1 LLSYIA
7 VERDRR
13 NARVGHSLVQQAVD
27 VLRADAG
34 AAGHRLAAV
43 FGEIH
48 DPAKVE
54 PGDDSM
60 APLDR
65 LRVMDALGARRVPI
79 PYVQPPLSE
88 GGERGRTLMLVA
100 FPIEGHPVASLA
112 ASVVRG
118 FLGEL
123 YDVLEVPDLQRDL
136 DFARSLVALQD
147 DTLELMRLVPRE
159 HPTFVDDTD
168 GPAAMHDYGVA
179 IHLVLEPGTEG
190 APSRPESDPLVSFEE
205 DILAYADPYPT
216 TDGIGSAPFCTTTV
230 EVPEQW
236 AFVSVSFP
244 AEVTFRSEGRLV
256 PLRCAALDDEP
267 GLRAHERRR
276 TRRFLLRASR
286 TDFDRSGLAVLHLV
300 LGPDPGDPA
309 ASALNE
315 YDLIKL
321 MKLWQP
327 GEGLTRDGG
336 DATPGRQRQ
345 FVAFHAGGTTDSPV
359 DDSLTADQALERLAR
374 AVFGLDESG
383 RVDIAGPRAG
393 TMQVL
398 HAACEQTGDERT
410 PNLCGEVDE
419 VLSEEGAA
427 DPSNRLRALGGV
439 VCGLLDFLEIDGDE
453 LADVF
458 REVAREDELV
468 RSFHK
473 GTLIVASAGDRAFD
487 SEGVRLSVGL
497 NPYLLIPHGVLLHNE
512 WWLSHAVRQLDEAA
526 HGRRR
531 TGRLEQ
537 ARADVAQTLSQRLVA
552 NVFNYQDE
560 RSLYETGLSARG
572 LDKRERAVR
581 ARLADLTGK
590 LHARHELN
598 RSYIGTAVAVI
609 LLVFTLSD
617 VYDKHSHMHVVVGGA
632 VTAGLLALLLLAFW
646 RDDDHARRDR
656 RAQSTTKS

>member
-1 LLSYIA
+1 M
-7 VERDRR
+7 
-13 NARVGHSLVQQAVD
+13 D

-34 AAGHRLAAV
+34 AAGRRLAAV

-48 DPAKVE
+48 DPGKVE

-65 LRVMDALGARRVPI
+65 LRVMDALGARRVPV
-79 PYVQPPLSE
+79 PYVQPALSA

-100 FPIEGHPVASLA
+100 FPVEGHPVAAVES
-112 ASVVRG
+112 SVVRA

-147 DTLELMRLVPRE
+147 DTLDLMRLVPRE

-179 IHLVLEPGTEG
+179 IHLVLEPGAEP
-190 APSRPESDPLVSFEE
+190 APARPESDPLVSFEE

-230 EVPEQW
+230 EVPEEW
-236 AFVSVSFP
+236 AFLSVSFP

-256 PLRCAALDDEP
+256 PLRCAGLDDEP

-286 TDFDRSGLAVLHLV
+286 TDFERSGLTVLHLV

-345 FVAFHAGGTTDSPV
+345 FVAFHAGATTNDAV
-359 DDSLTADQALERLAR
+359 DDSLSADEALERLAR
-374 AVFGLDESG
+374 AVFRLDGSR

-398 HAACEQTGDERT
+398 HAACEQTADEEG
-410 PNLCGEVDE
+410 PNICREVDE

-458 REVAREDELV
+458 REVDREDELV

-487 SEGVRLSVGL
+487 SEGVRLGVGL

-512 WWLSHAVRQLDEAA
+512 WWLGHAVRRLDDAA
-526 HGRRR
+526 HGRQR
-531 TGRLEQ
+531 TSRLEQ

-632 VTAGLLALLLLAFW
+632 VTAGLLALLLLAFF

-656 RAQSTTKS
+656 RAQSTSKS

>member
-1 LLSYIA
+1 M
-7 VERDRR
+7 
-13 NARVGHSLVQQAVD
+13 
-27 VLRADAG
+27 
-34 AAGHRLAAV
+34 

-48 DPAKVE
+48 DPGKVE

-65 LRVMDALGARRVPI
+65 LRVMDALGARRVPV
-79 PYVQPPLSE
+79 PYVQPALSA

-100 FPIEGHPVASLA
+100 FPVEGHPVAALES
-112 ASVVRG
+112 SVVRA

-147 DTLELMRLVPRE
+147 ETLDLMRLVPRE

-179 IHLVLEPGTEG
+179 IHLVLEPGAEP
-190 APSRPESDPLVSFEE
+190 APARTESDPLVSFEE

-230 EVPEQW
+230 EVPEEW

-256 PLRCAALDDEP
+256 PLRCAGLDDEP

-286 TDFDRSGLAVLHLV
+286 TDFERSGLTVLHLV

-345 FVAFHAGGTTDSPV
+345 FVAFHAGATTNDAV
-359 DDSLTADQALERLAR
+359 DDSLSADEALERLAR
-374 AVFGLDESG
+374 AVFRLDGSR

-398 HAACEQTGDERT
+398 HAACEQTADEEG
-410 PNLCGEVDE
+410 PNICREVDE

-458 REVAREDELV
+458 REVDREDELV

-487 SEGVRLSVGL
+487 SEGVRLGVGL

-512 WWLSHAVRQLDEAA
+512 WWLSHAVRRLDDAA
-526 HGRRR
+526 HGRQR
-531 TGRLEQ
+531 TSRLEQ

-617 VYDKHSHMHVVVGGA
+617 VYDKHSHMHVVIGGA

-656 RAQSTTKS
+656 RAQSTSKS